1 MPQAT
6 SATTGRKAR
15 RATTASFIGTAV
27 EWYDFYIYGTA
38 TALVFGKLFF
48 PTASPAAGTLAA
60 FATFWVGFLA
70 RPLGG
75 LIFGHIGDR
84 VGRKNVLVATLVLM
98 GSATTLIGVLPTH
111 ASIGVAAPIL
121 LVLLRAVQ
129 GIAVGGEWGGAVLM
143 ATENTEHKRRGLAG
157 MWVQQ
162 GSPAGSILATL
173 VFIAVGHLPDD
184 AFLSWGWRI
193 PFLLSAVLVAVGLVI
208 RLKVSESTDFQA
220 AKEQAAK
227 EQADTGQTAGGQE
240 DVAPKIPVVELFR
253 TSWPLVLLGVGAS
266 AMGISS
272 AYFTNTFV
280 LSWATSDLGVHRQTM
295 LDILLVLAIL
305 QFLWQPLAA
314 LLAQHVGTV
323 RLMAGALIANIVVAV
338 PMFLLIATRD
348 STLIGVGLALGVLT
362 GCSYYALLAGFLSQA
377 FPVRVRYTGVSL
389 AYQLCSTV
397 IGGSTPLV
405 AQWLL
410 TRGGGHWPVVGY
422 YIALLLLTTV
432 CVLALARRRP
442 GARDDAPGTGA
453 REPESLPTVA

>member
-1 MPQAT
+1 MPQ
-6 SATTGRKAR
+6 TTTTAGRKAR
-15 RATTASFIGTAV
+15 QATTASFIGTAV

-48 PTASPAAGTLAA
+48 PTASPTAGTLAA

-84 VGRKNVLVATLVLM
+84 VGRKNVLVTTLVLM
-98 GSATTLIGVLPTH
+98 GSATTLIGLLPTY
-111 ASIGVAAPIL
+111 ATIGAAAPVL

-143 ATENTEHKRRGLAG
+143 ATENAEHKRRGFAG

-173 VFIAVGHLPDD
+173 VFIAVGNLPDD
-184 AFLSWGWRI
+184 AFMTWGWRI
-193 PFLLSAVLVAVGLVI
+193 PFLLSALLVIIGLVI
-208 RLKVSESTDFQA
+208 RLKVTESTDFEKARQ
-220 AKEQAAK
+220 
-227 EQADTGQTAGGQE
+227 QE
-240 DVAPKIPVVELFR
+240 DATPKIPVVELFR
-253 TSWPLVLLGVGAS
+253 TSRVLVLLGVGAS

-295 LDILLVLAIL
+295 LDILLILAIL

-314 LLAQHVGTV
+314 LLAQRVGTV
-323 RLMAGALIANIVVAV
+323 RVMAGALIANIVVAV
-338 PMFLLIATRD
+338 PMFLLIATRN

-377 FPVRVRYTGVSL
+377 FPVKVRYTGVSL
-389 AYQLCSTV
+389 AYQLCSTI
-397 IGGSTPLV
+397 IGGSTPFV

-410 TRGGGHWPVVGY
+410 TRGASHWPVVGY
-422 YIALLLLTTV
+422 YITLLLLTTV
-432 CVLALARRRP
+432 SVLALARYRS
-442 GARDDAPGTGA
+442 GHRDDAPGTDA
-453 REPESLPTVA
+453 RERESIPTVA

>member
-1 MPQAT
+1 MPLAT
-6 SATTGRKAR
+6 STPDRRAR

-70 RPLGG
+70 RPVGG

-84 VGRKNVLVATLVLM
+84 LGRKNVLVTTLVLM

-111 ASIGVAAPIL
+111 ADIGVAAPVL

-162 GSPAGSILATL
+162 GSPAGAVLASL

-184 AFLSWGWRI
+184 AFLSWGWRV
-193 PFLLSAVLVAVGLVI
+193 PFLLSAVLVVIGLVI
-208 RLKVSESTDFQA
+208 RLKVAESTEFEEA
-220 AKEQAAK
+220 RKR
-227 EQADTGQTAGGQE
+227 E
-240 DVAPKIPVVELFR
+240 DATPKIPVVELFR

-295 LDILLVLAIL
+295 LDILLLLAVM

-314 LLAQHVGTV
+314 LLAQRVGTV

-377 FPVRVRYTGVSL
+377 FPVRVRYTGVSM
-389 AYQLCSTV
+389 AYQLCSTL
-397 IGGSTPLV
+397 IGGSTPLL

-422 YIALLLLTTV
+422 YIVLLLLTTV
-432 CVLALARRRP
+432 SVLALARRRP
-442 GARDDAPGTGA
+442 RPDGDAVAGV
-453 REPESLPTVA
+453 REPESRPAPA

>member
-6 SATTGRKAR
+6 APAGSNAR

-48 PTASPAAGTLAA
+48 PTADSAAGTLAA

-75 LIFGHIGDR
+75 LVFGHIGDR

-98 GSATTLIGVLPTH
+98 GTATTLIGLLPTY
-111 ASIGVAAPIL
+111 ATIGVTAPIL

-143 ATENTEHKRRGLAG
+143 ATENTERGRRGLAG

-162 GSPAGSILATL
+162 GSPAGSILASL

-184 AFLSWGWRI
+184 AFMSWGWRV
-193 PFLLSAVLVAVGLVI
+193 PFLLSALLVVIGLVI
-208 RLKVSESTDFQA
+208 RLRVTESTEFEKARRREDTA
-220 AKEQAAK
+220 A
-227 EQADTGQTAGGQE
+227 
-240 DVAPKIPVVELFR
+240 PRIPVVELFR
-253 TSWPLVLLGVGAS
+253 TSRVLVLLGVGAS
-266 AMGISS
+266 AMGISA

-280 LSWATSDLGVHRQTM
+280 LSWATTDLGVHRQTM
-295 LDILLVLAIL
+295 LDILLVLAVA

-314 LLAQHVGTV
+314 LLAQRVGTV
-323 RLMAGALIANIVVAV
+323 RLMAGALVANIAVAV

-348 STLIGVGLALGVLT
+348 STLIGVGLALGVVT
-362 GCSYYALLAGFLSQA
+362 GSTYYALLAGFLAQA
-377 FPVRVRYTGVSL
+377 FPVKVRYTGVSL

-410 TRGGGHWPVVGY
+410 DLGGGHWPVVGY
-422 YIALLLLTTV
+422 YVTLLLLTTV
-432 CVLALARRRP
+432 CVLALARQRARREE
-442 GARDDAPGTGA
+442 APA
-453 REPESLPTVA
+453 PADRETDGLPTVA

>member
-1 MPQAT
+1 MPHTAPT
-6 SATTGRKAR
+6 AGRNAR
-15 RATTASFIGTAV
+15 RATAASFVGTAV

-48 PTASPAAGTLAA
+48 PSASPAAGTLAA

-70 RPLGG
+70 RPIGG

-84 VGRKNVLVATLVLM
+84 VGRKNVLVTTLVLM
-98 GSATTLIGVLPTH
+98 GSATTLIGLLPTH
-111 ASIGVAAPIL
+111 ATIGVAAPVL

-143 ATENTEHKRRGLAG
+143 ATENTDRKRRGFAG

-184 AFLSWGWRI
+184 AFLTWGWRV
-193 PFLLSAVLVAVGLVI
+193 PFLLSAVLVAIGLVI
-208 RLKVSESTDFQA
+208 RLKVTESTEFEA
-220 AKEQAAK
+220 AKER
-227 EQADTGQTAGGQE
+227 QE
-240 DVAPKIPVVELFR
+240 EAAPKIPVVELLR

-295 LDILLVLAIL
+295 LDILLVLAVL

-314 LLAQHVGTV
+314 LLAQRMGTV
-323 RLMAGALIANIVVAV
+323 RLMAGALIANIAVAV
-338 PMFLLIATRD
+338 PMFLLIATRN
-348 STLIGVGLALGVLT
+348 STLIAVGLALGVLT

-397 IGGSTPLV
+397 IGGSTPFV

-422 YIALLLLTTV
+422 YITLLLLTTV
-432 CVLALARRRP
+432 CVLALARHRSSRL
-442 GARDDAPGTGA
+442 DAPGSA
-453 REPESLPTVA
+453 DREAEALPTVA

>member
-1 MPQAT
+1 MSPSVSTA
-6 SATTGRKAR
+6 GRQAR
-15 RATTASFIGTAV
+15 RATVASFIGTAV

-48 PTASPAAGTLAA
+48 AGADPATGTLAA

-70 RPLGG
+70 RPIGG
-75 LIFGHIGDR
+75 LVFGHIGDR
-84 VGRKNVLVATLVLM
+84 VGRKNVLVTTLVLM
-98 GSATTLIGVLPTH
+98 GSATTLIGVLPTY
-111 ASIGVAAPIL
+111 ADIGVAAPVL

-143 ATENTEHKRRGLAG
+143 ATENTERGRRGIAG

-162 GSPAGSILATL
+162 GSPAGAVLASL
-173 VFIAVGHLPDD
+173 VFIAVGHLSDE
-184 AFLSWGWRI
+184 AFLSWGWRV
-193 PFLLSAVLVAVGLVI
+193 PFLLSAVLVVIGLVI
-208 RLKVSESTDFQA
+208 RLKVSESTDFETARAREKKAGPA
-220 AKEQAAK
+220 ARATAK
-227 EQADTGQTAGGQE
+227 
-240 DVAPKIPVVELFR
+240 VPVVELLR

-280 LSWATSDLGVHRQTM
+280 LSWATSDLGVDRQTM
-295 LDILLVLAIL
+295 LDILLVLAVL

-314 LLAQHVGTV
+314 LLARRVGTV
-323 RLMAGALIANIVVAV
+323 RVMAGALIANIVVAV

-348 STLIGVGLALGVLT
+348 STLIGLGLALGVIT
-362 GCSYYALLAGFLSQA
+362 GASYYAMLAGFLAQA
-377 FPVRVRYTGVSL
+377 FPVRVRYTGISL

-410 TRGGGHWPVVGY
+410 GVGGGHWPVVGY
-422 YIALLLLTTV
+422 YITLLLLTTV
-432 CVLALARRRP
+432 CVLALARRRAGSSDAG
-442 GARDDAPGTGA
+442 GAEGSAGRAAEG
-453 REPESLPTVA
+453 VATAV

>member
-6 SATTGRKAR
+6 PTAGRNAR
-15 RATTASFIGTAV
+15 RATTASFVGTAV

-60 FATFWVGFLA
+60 FATFWAGFLA

-84 VGRKNVLVATLVLM
+84 VGRKNVLVTTLILM
-98 GSATTLIGVLPTH
+98 GTATTLIGLLPTY
-111 ASIGVAAPIL
+111 ATIGVAAPIL

-143 ATENTEHKRRGLAG
+143 ATENTEQKRRGLAG

-173 VFIAVGHLPDD
+173 VFIAVGHLPDE
-184 AFLSWGWRI
+184 AFMTWGWRV
-193 PFLLSAVLVAVGLVI
+193 PFLLSTLLVVIGLVI
-208 RLKVSESTDFQA
+208 RLKVAESPDFEA
-220 AKEQAAK
+220 ARQREEA
-227 EQADTGQTAGGQE
+227 T
-240 DVAPKIPVVELFR
+240 PKIPVVELFR
-253 TSWPLVLLGVGAS
+253 TSRTLVLLGVGAS

-295 LDILLVLAIL
+295 LDILLVLAVL

-314 LLAQHVGTV
+314 LLAQRVGTV

-377 FPVRVRYTGVSL
+377 FPVKVRYTGVSL

-397 IGGSTPLV
+397 IGGSTPFV

-422 YIALLLLTTV
+422 YITLLLLTTV
-432 CVLALARRRP
+432 CVLALARHRSRRD
-442 GARDDAPGTGA
+442 AADDAGSGT
-453 REPESLPTVA
+453 REPEDRPAAV